1 MKGELEMKTSNYNR
15 TRITLNDYDQK
26 ILGEVIDLLN
36 NMWSAA
42 PENTDLEKEIYDT
55 YAALSNLRIK
65 AIPDSKGNLYWEEEI
80 EIKE

>member
-1 MKGELEMKTSNYNR
+1 MIASNYSK

-26 ILGEVIDLLN
+26 ILGEVIDLLG
-36 NMWSAA
+36 NMWNVT

-65 AIPDSKGNLYWEEEI
+65 AALDSEDNLYWEEETEVI
-80 EIKE
+80 EQA